1 MISKTKSTENNQGIG
16 SKKNTARL
24 REMLSALK
32 RHGIIH
38 GVSPEKLKLILEDL
52 GPTYV
57 KLGQLM
63 SMRNEL
69 LPKDYCHALAE
80 LRTDV
85 KPIPYEEITR
95 IIEAEYAQ
103 SAAEIFLKIFPECLG
118 SASIAQVHKC
128 ILKNGKTVVLKI
140 QRPGIYET
148 MERDIRLL
156 KNALS
161 LLKILNINV
170 GRIDF
175 KMFIDEMWTAAQQEM
190 DFIAEANY
198 IREFTEL
205 NADIAYV
212 TFPHVEWNLTTP
224 RVLVMEYI
232 DGVQIDDLENLKVLG
247 YDLNEIGIKLAENYV
262 KQIVDD
268 GLFHADP
275 HPGNIYIREGKIV
288 WIDLGMVG
296 RINHH
301 DRMLL
306 KKIIQAIVRQDIEGL
321 KELFL
326 TMDTIKGKVNH
337 PKLYEDIESLLTR
350 YGNMDLASLQLAKI
364 MEEVKDILDFHQ
376 ISLPRGISMLGRGM
390 ITIEGILAVY
400 CPQVNLIQ
408 IMANHI
414 SGKLLKETELK
425 QELMATT
432 LLMNS
437 FVRNSLTLPEQF
449 SNIIKMALRGQAKI
463 NIELSSSAQFARRAD
478 IFIDK
483 LIICL
488 LSASFIIGSSILS
501 ASQIT
506 PGLFGI
512 PLLGLAGYVIALILA
527 GWLIIK
533 IIRSKESKK

>member
-38 GVSPEKLKLILEDL
+38 GVSPDKLKSILEDL

>member
-1 MISKTKSTENNQGIG
+1 MMSKIRLNETSQIIG
-16 SKKNTARL
+16 NKKTNARL
-24 REMLSALK
+24 REILNALK

-38 GVSPEKLKLILEDL
+38 GVTPEKLKSILEDL

-57 KLGQLM
+57 KLGQIM

-69 LPKDYCHALAE
+69 LPKEYCNTLAG

-85 KPIPYEEITR
+85 KPISYEEIVH
-95 IIEAEYAQ
+95 IIETEYGTSAEEVFM
-103 SAAEIFLKIFPECLG
+103 EISPKCLG

-128 ILKNGKTVVLKI
+128 VLKSGKTVVLKI

-148 MERDIRLL
+148 MERDIKLL
-156 KNALS
+156 KKALS
-161 LLKILNINV
+161 LMKILHINV

-175 KMFIDEMWTAAQQEM
+175 KMFIDEMWIAAQQEM

-198 IREFTEL
+198 MREFSEL

-212 TFPHVEWNLTTP
+212 TFPFVEWNLTTP
-224 RVLVMEYI
+224 RVLAMEYI
-232 DGVQIDDLENLKVLG
+232 DGVQIDDLEKLHVLG
-247 YDLNEIGIKLAENYV
+247 YDINEIGIKLAENYV

-275 HPGNIYIREGKIV
+275 HPGNIYIRDGKIV

-296 RINHH
+296 RINNR

-306 KKIIQAIVRQDIEGL
+306 KKIIQAIVQQNIEGL

-326 TMDTIKGKVNH
+326 TLDTIKGKVNH
-337 PKLYEDIESLLTR
+337 TKLYEDIESLLTR
-350 YGNMDLASLQLAKI
+350 YGDMDLAGLQFGKI
-364 MEEVKDILDFHQ
+364 MEEVKEVLDFHQ

-390 ITIEGILAVY
+390 ITIEGVLAVC

-414 SGKLLKETELK
+414 SGKLLKEISLK
-425 QELMATT
+425 QELLSTAF
-432 LLMNS
+432 LMNS
-437 FVRNSLTLPEQF
+437 FIKNSLSLPEQF
-449 SNIIKMALRGQAKI
+449 LNIIKMAMRGQAKI
-463 NIELSSSAQFARRAD
+463 NIDLSSSDDLARRVD
-478 IFIDK
+478 IIIDK
-483 LIICL
+483 LIICI
-488 LSASFIIGSSILS
+488 LSASLIIGSSIIS
-501 ASQIT
+501 ASRIT

-512 PLLGLAGYVIALILA
+512 PILGLAGYFIALILA

-533 IIRSKESKK
+533 IIRKKGSKK